1 MIRRPPRSN
10 RTDTLFPYTT
20 LFRSQIEQSI
30 QRYLDA
36 LETADRTQPIEAE
49 AKTHRLQEKIKTLR
63 EQMRQL
69 DGIKEQL
76 KNVPDGQ
83 VSLTDPDARSMIS
96 QPKGSALVGY
106 KVQVQ
111 LEAGH
116 RVLVAHEAPSV
127 GQACPQLSK
136 KATNDAEAIGVQKQ
150 PANNG

>member
-96 QPKGSALVGY
+96 KAKGSGLEGY
-106 KVQVQ
+106 NVQVEVDAEHS
-111 LEAGH
+111 LI
-116 RVLVAHEAPSV
+116 VAHEVRKV
-127 GQACPQLSK
+127 G
-136 KATNDAEAIGVQKQ
+136 NE
-150 PANNG
+150 